1 MLFYSAAGEASLTGS
16 IPQLFDQ
23 RSVYNKT
30 GHMTCV
36 FPMGKLFGT
45 FWAPSG
51 ASEELKVSFPYLQIA
66 ETKSAC
72 FAQAGVPTGIPHGKS
87 GHSDCSRCFLK
98 HCVRYISP
106 TGHVKSQGENYSEFY
121 MGHNCDHE
129 LRIRKIN
136 VSSVLKKKKD
146 VWLVDLGVG
155 NMGSVL
161 LLSIISLLCPSL
173 SLFWLIG
180 WSYVV
185 GCGALCI
192 LLRLKQILN

>member
-1 MLFYSAAGEASLTGS
+1 
-16 IPQLFDQ
+16 
-23 RSVYNKT
+23 
-30 GHMTCV
+30 
-36 FPMGKLFGT
+36 MGKLFGT

-87 GHSDCSRCFLK
+87 GHSDCGRCFLK

-136 VSSVLKKKKD
+136 VSSVLKKKK
-146 VWLVDLGVG
+146 GH
-155 NMGSVL
+155 
-161 LLSIISLLCPSL
+161 
-173 SLFWLIG
+173 LIG
-180 WSYVV
+180 WS
-185 GCGALCI
+185 GGWEHGQCI
-192 LLRLKQILN
+192 ASIYYLSSLSFFVFVLIDWLVICCRLWCIVYIVTFETNIKLKVQILNLSIGQKTFDDVCLVLLERL

>member
-1 MLFYSAAGEASLTGS
+1 
-16 IPQLFDQ
+16 
-23 RSVYNKT
+23 
-30 GHMTCV
+30 
-36 FPMGKLFGT
+36 MGKLFGT

-106 TGHVKSQGENYSEFY
+106 TGHVKSQGENYSEVY

-129 LRIRKIN
+129 LQIRKIN
-136 VSSVLKKKKD
+136 VSSVLKKKKKKD
-146 VWLVDLGVG
+146 V
-155 NMGSVL
+155 
-161 LLSIISLLCPSL
+161 
-173 SLFWLIG
+173 
-180 WSYVV
+180 
-185 GCGALCI
+185 
-192 LLRLKQILN
+192 